1 MSQPG
6 PAETPR
12 PVASPLVLS
21 DRLLTLAQDADRAG
35 LRGAALRLLG
45 LAHQVLDRPT
55 SGLAAPGMAAP
66 GLA

>member
-1 MSQPG
+1 MSHLG
-6 PAETPR
+6 SAESPR

-45 LAHQVLDRPT
+45 LAHQVLDRPA
-55 SGLAAPGMAAP
+55 SGLAAPGFA
-66 GLA
+66 